1 MLPRCSRPDTEDD
14 YHHLNGLTAL
24 EAWPYHSWLSS
35 LKFCGG
41 VTDASTALGALAKH
55 RRAFNEREIPH
66 LIRNWTRERDIELR
80 DLWSCPSVR
89 RREHVHY
96 AWVLINDISSDRKA
110 VVDFYMD
117 AFGVRFFRDSERWL
131 ISTGMLELETE
142 PFELVLDAM
151 RLGYWSAARAFWKE
165 LVGKQNQAAGLRAG

>member
-1 MLPRCSRPDTEDD
+1 MLPRCFRPDPEDD

-41 VTDASTALGALAKH
+41 VTDASTALGAISKH
-55 RRAFNEREIPH
+55 RGAFNEREVPR
-66 LIRNWTRERDIELR
+66 LIRKWKKERDFALR
-80 DLWSCPSVR
+80 DLWFYPSVR
-89 RREHVHY
+89 RREFIGY
-96 AWVLINDISSDRKA
+96 ALALISSISQDRKA

-117 AFGVRFFRDSERWL
+117 AFGVRFFRDSESWL
-131 ISTGMLELETE
+131 IFDGLLTSRTE

-165 LVGKQNQAAGLRAG
+165 LVESQSRAAGLRAG